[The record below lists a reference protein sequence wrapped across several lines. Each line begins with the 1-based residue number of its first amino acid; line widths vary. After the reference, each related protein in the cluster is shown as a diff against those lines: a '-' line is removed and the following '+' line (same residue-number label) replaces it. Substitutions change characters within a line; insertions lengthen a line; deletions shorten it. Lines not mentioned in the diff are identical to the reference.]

1 VRVVGGA
8 AVHPVQTVWVEVM
21 IVVEIVDVVSVTVT
35 DPDVDVNV
43 TGQVVKV
50 V

>member
-1 VRVVGGA
+1 
-8 AVHPVQTVWVEVM
+8 M

-43 TGQVVKV
+43 TGQVAKV